1 MPDLTTLEV
10 VRAWLAIPTNQTG
23 SDTILSSLIS
33 AVSADFLRA
42 IGRTDFLTEDYVEV
56 REGDG
61 GNRLVTR
68 HWPIT
73 EISSLT
79 VAGATVAAQVEP
91 GVAGYFTEAG
101 LDPERLNEIYLQ
113 GSTFTD
119 AAQVIV
125 SYSGGYEAAPDDVA
139 QAVAEWVATRFK
151 IRPESTVS
159 TQRSAAGEHVTYE
172 KDPSMPSNTARVIE
186 KYTRNWPSLDKFN
199 DDRNYRVTRIN
210 RTYTTVEKPS

>member
-1 MPDLTTLEV
+1 VADLTTLTV
-10 VRAWLAIPTNQTG
+10 VHDWLAIPEGQTG
-23 SDTILSSLIS
+23 ADTVLSSLIS

-42 IGRTDFLTEDYVEV
+42 ISRTDFLSETYVEV

-61 GNRLVTR
+61 DNRLVMR

-73 EISSLT
+73 NITALT
-79 VAGATVAAQVEP
+79 VAGIAVEAQATP
-91 GVAGYFTEAG
+91 GTPGYFTEAG
-101 LDPERLNEIYLQ
+101 LDPERLNEIYLN
-113 GSTFTD
+113 GSRFTD
-119 AAQVIV
+119 AAQVV
-125 SYSGGYEAAPDDVA
+125 VTYAAGYVAAPDDVA

-186 KYTRNWPSLDKFN
+186 KYTRTWPSLDKFN